1 MKKEL
6 LMTSVQAVFCAKEQW
21 APRQVY
27 GPGARPHFLLYT
39 VLDGKGILQ
48 YKNNILTTYTPVLL
62 HLKCPSLFNM
72 EKQSNKYK
80 YLIGDICFMVGIN
93 SPSYFSK
100 LFLKQFGMTP
110 KDFEKQSQ
118 ADKEKIDMPS

>member
-48 YKNNILTTYTPVLL
+48 
-62 HLKCPSLFNM
+62 
-72 EKQSNKYK
+72 
-80 YLIGDICFMVGIN
+80 
-93 SPSYFSK
+93 
-100 LFLKQFGMTP
+100 
-110 KDFEKQSQ
+110 
-118 ADKEKIDMPS
+118 